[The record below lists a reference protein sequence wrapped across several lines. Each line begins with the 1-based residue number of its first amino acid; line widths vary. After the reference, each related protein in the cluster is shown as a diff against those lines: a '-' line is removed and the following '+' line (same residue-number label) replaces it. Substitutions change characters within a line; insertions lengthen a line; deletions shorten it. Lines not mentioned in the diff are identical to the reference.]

1 MTEKRLTIIE
11 AKQMAVDKQRQWVE
25 IIERSGYDNE
35 MQYWGCS
42 QAVLGAL
49 QKHLDLGDQDVFA
62 AATGFAG
69 GVAKNQ
75 EVCGAL
81 LGGIMA
87 IGVAY
92 GRREFER
99 GKVGHEQRT
108 FLEAQ
113 NRSARLC
120 EKFKDEFGTLYCRDI
135 RVLVGRI
142 PLGDEQNY
150 YTLEGF
156 ENHAKCADIT
166 GAAARLAVE
175 VLLEASDQ
183 YDEEINARQESMK
196 RLRKLQDESGKA

>member
-1 MTEKRLTIIE
+1 MGAEEKEHLQQ
-11 AKQMAVDKQRQWVE
+11 A
-25 IIERSGYDNE
+25 IERDAYNNE
-35 MQYWGCS
+35 LNYWGCS

-49 QKHLDLGDQDVFA
+49 QRNLDIGNKDVFA

-87 IGVAY
+87 IGLVY
-92 GRREFER
+92 GRREFEE

-113 NRSARLC
+113 DRSAWLC
-120 EKFKDEFGTLYCRDI
+120 EKFKERFGTLLCREL
-135 RVLVGRI
+135 RTKVGRK
-142 PLGDEQNY
+142 PLGDENHH

-156 ENHAKCADIT
+156 ENHVKCGDVT
-166 GAAARLAVE
+166 GAIARLAAE
-175 VLLEASDQ
+175 VILESSEP
-183 YDEEINARQESMK
+183 YDAEIKARLEDMK
-196 RLRKLQDESGKA
+196 RLRELQRVSGDS

>member
-1 MTEKRLTIIE
+1 MTEKRLTITE
-11 AKQMAVDKQRQWVE
+11 AKLKIAEEQRQWVE
-25 IIERSGYDNE
+25 KIERSGYDNE

-49 QKHLDLGDQDVFA
+49 QTHLELGDQDVFA

-92 GRREFER
+92 GRREFES

-120 EKFKDEFGTLYCRDI
+120 EKFKAEFGTLYCRDI

-156 ENHAKCADIT
+156 ENHAKCADVT
-166 GAAARLAVE
+166 AAAARLTAE
-175 VLLEASDQ
+175 VLFEKSDQ
-183 YDEEINARQESMK
+183 YDEEINARQENMK
-196 RLRKLQDESGKA
+196 RLRKLQRESGNP